1 MYADMLFMSRHD
13 ISDEKWEIIAP
24 LLARKPKDPR
34 GRPPKDDRLLFNATL
49 WILKT
54 GAPWRDLPKE
64 FGPWQTA
71 YKRFAKWAKLAV
83 WDDILLEFSKDA
95 DPEAI
100 LIDASY
106 VKLHQHGSG
115 AKGGTSNKK

>member
-1 MYADMLFMSRHD
+1 MSRHD
-13 ISDEKWEIIAP
+13 ISDRKWKIIAP
-24 LLARKPKDPR
+24 FLVRRPKDPR
-34 GRPPKDDRLLFNATL
+34 GRPPMDNRKMFNATL

-71 YKRFAKWAKLAV
+71 YKRFAKWAKLAI
-83 WDDILLEFSKDA
+83 WDDILKTLSKDA

-115 AKGGTSNKK
+115 AKGGTLNRK

>member
-1 MYADMLFMSRHD
+1 MSRHD

-24 LLARKPKDPR
+24 FWVRQSKDPR
-34 GRPPKDDRLLFNATL
+34 GRPPMDNRMMFIAIL
-49 WILKT
+49 WILIT

-71 YKRFAKWAKLAV
+71 YKRFAMWAKLAI
-83 WDDILLEFSKDA
+83 WDDILKMLSKDA

-115 AKGGTSNKK
+115 AKGGTLNSK

>member
-1 MYADMLFMSRHD
+1 MSRHD
-13 ISDEKWEIIAP
+13 ISDEKWQIIAP
-24 LLARKPKDPR
+24 FLVRQSKDPR
-34 GRPPKDDRLLFNATL
+34 GRLPMDNRMMFIAIL
-49 WILKT
+49 WILIT

-71 YKRFAKWAKLAV
+71 YKRFAMWAKLAI
-83 WDDILLEFSKDA
+83 WDDILKMLSKDA

-115 AKGGTSNKK
+115 AKGGTLNSK

>member
-1 MYADMLFMSRHD
+1 MSRHD
-13 ISDEKWEIIAP
+13 ISDEKWAIIAP
-24 LLARKPKDPR
+24 LLERRSKDPR
-34 GRPPKDDRLLFNATL
+34 GRPPKDKRLIFNAIL

-64 FGPWQTA
+64 YGPWQTA
-71 YKRFAKWAKLAV
+71 YKRFAMWAKLAI
-83 WDDILLEFSKDA
+83 WDDILKELSKDA

-115 AKGGTSNKK
+115 AKGGTLNRK

>member
-71 YKRFAKWAKLAV
+71 INALLNGQKWL
-83 WDDILLEFSKDA
+83 FGM
-95 DPEAI
+95 
-100 LIDASY
+100 AS
-106 VKLHQHGSG
+106 S
-115 AKGGTSNKK
+115 